1 MIDQQIL
8 IAIAQIA
15 ITLSGFTG
23 VVAIFNGGFD
33 ARRRHDLKTLLPQS
47 GIALFASLTPL
58 IFSSQSGGSYSAG
71 DYCLLYTSPSP
82 RD

>member
-15 ITLSGFTG
+15 ITLSGFSG

-33 ARRRHDLKTLLPQS
+33 ARRRHELKTLRQ
-47 GIALFASLTPL
+47 
-58 IFSSQSGGSYSAG
+58 
-71 DYCLLYTSPSP
+71 
-82 RD
+82 

>member
-15 ITLSGFTG
+15 ITLSGFSG

-33 ARRRHDLKTLLPQS
+33 ARRRHELKRYFNKAALPY
-47 GIALFASLTPL
+47 L
-58 IFSSQSGGSYSAG
+58 
-71 DYCLLYTSPSP
+71 P
-82 RD
+82 R